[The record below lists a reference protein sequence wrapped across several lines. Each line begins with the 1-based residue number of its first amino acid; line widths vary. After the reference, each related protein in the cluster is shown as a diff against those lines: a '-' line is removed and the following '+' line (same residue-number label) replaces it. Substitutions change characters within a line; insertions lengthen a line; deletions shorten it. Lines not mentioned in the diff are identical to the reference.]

1 MAKCPAHSLQSVS
14 LHSTSR
20 NSSGTAN
27 PQTSHRPT
35 AGFFNF
41 RIAVV
46 FTLPGKYEGYSGV
59 LAVLYEK
66 TSMPKKAAAPPIN
79 HIIVGF
85 SFPSEQHPNEIL
97 TGTTRHSIWLS
108 MSSQL
113 YARWVTY
120 EGNVVAKEEAER
132 MAVTAF
138 ELTDIYLK
146 KLDLEVA
153 KMAKAAPPPPPPS
166 SPPQPNSPFPR

>member
-1 MAKCPAHSLQSVS
+1 
-14 LHSTSR
+14 
-20 NSSGTAN
+20 
-27 PQTSHRPT
+27 
-35 AGFFNF
+35 
-41 RIAVV
+41 
-46 FTLPGKYEGYSGV
+46 
-59 LAVLYEK
+59 
-66 TSMPKKAAAPPIN
+66 MPKKAAPPTT

-85 SFPSEQHPNEIL
+85 SFPSEQNPQEII

-120 EGNVVAKEEAER
+120 GGNVTTKEEAER
-132 MAVTAF
+132 MAAAAF

-153 KMAKAAPPPPPPS
+153 KAAKSASPPPPRS
-166 SPPQPNSPFPR
+166 DGSLFPK